1 MSRPRCN
8 GLAEP
13 NRIVC
18 PGFHPCRKCGDIQY
32 CTGCHLRQGDQA
44 CLGYLMFRVLKDYKP
59 QITMKEM
66 TKLIQD
72 LPEELRLF
80 FQVECWYRL
89 KNQTSSDQFRKWLDI
104 LHQGETEA
112 ANAIERKWRTG
123 ERKSFCTP

>member
-1 MSRPRCN
+1 
-8 GLAEP
+8 
-13 NRIVC
+13 
-18 PGFHPCRKCGDIQY
+18 
-32 CTGCHLRQGDQA
+32 
-44 CLGYLMFRVLKDYKP
+44 MFRVLKDYKP